1 MSEKSSSSLPKNQ
14 ANKIFLIGLSRAFA
28 GAVIFS
34 FPVIMTMEMWSLGF
48 TISPFR
54 LILLILFSV
63 PLLIGISYFI
73 GFEDTENLTD
83 DIIDAFVGYAVGFI
97 ASAVL
102 LYIFG
107 LIDATMSY
115 YEILG
120 KITIQ
125 TVAAAIGAM
134 LAQSELGGNDN
145 DGSDENSKKERK
157 DRSGYWSELFLM
169 LVGAI
174 FLAMSPAPTEEMYL
188 IAYKMSER
196 QFILLAILSIL
207 IMHAFV
213 YTVGFEGEEEIE
225 DKSSFWLVFLRFT
238 IVGYAIALLISLY
251 LLWTFGSLDGM
262 SLKEIIEVTIVLGFP
277 ATLGAAASR
286 VIL

>member
-14 ANKIFLIGLSRAFA
+14 SNKIFLIGLSRAFA

-73 GFEDTENLTD
+73 GFEETGNLAD
-83 DIIDAFVGYAVGFI
+83 DVIDAFVGYAVGFF

-107 LIDATMSY
+107 IINLTMSY
-115 YEILG
+115 YEIIG

-125 TVAAAIGAM
+125 TITAAIGAM
-134 LAQSELGGNDN
+134 LAQSELGGNGKD
-145 DGSDENSKKERK
+145 DSEEDSKKEK
-157 DRSGYWSELFLM
+157 EDRSGYWGELFLM
-169 LVGAI
+169 VVGAI

-188 IAYKMSER
+188 IAFKMSEW
-196 QFILLAILSIL
+196 QIVLLALLSIL
-207 IMHAFV
+207 TMHTFV
-213 YTVGFEGEEEIE
+213 YTVGFEGEEEID
-225 DKSSFWLVFLRFT
+225 DKSSFWLVFLRFS
-238 IVGYAIALLISLY
+238 IVGYAISLLISLY

-262 SLKEIIEVTIVLGFP
+262 SLKEIIEITIVLGFP
-277 ATLGAAASR
+277 AALGAAASR